1 MYVYVDGDMRLCVY
15 VCVFV
20 DLYIGVRSMMC
31 ASISLIWVYTYIHV
45 YIFIYIYTYM
55 LIPH

>member
-1 MYVYVDGDMRLCVY
+1 MYVYVDGDMCVY